1 MKHQGYFAFAVL
13 SSVTCLLGTGC
24 ALESVDEGS
33 AGSELVGT
41 YEGAVESENR
51 LSMNRLSMNRLSMN
65 GLSQAA
71 LSMNGSSLVESDLA
85 ADAPGRE
92 LLSYMV
98 KCALKSY
105 QSLSVTHDGVTYT
118 FKGQIGLAHDWI
130 NNPLT
135 DPKKQRWVSACLL
148 AHVNGYG
155 IQVPISLRGSHP
167 ALYASEA
174 EKDEF
179 KVQETAF
186 FGNVFVADPNADNT
200 FYSCGGYGIGFLCG
214 GTADALRPQRSC
226 ADAASCGLLF
236 PGMCKNPMTKQ
247 GNSCRVSSYSGYLEC
262 HEGVSD
268 AQGHFPAGDS
278 FYNEV
283 ITVYLR
289 PQEWNQLYTSCTAVP
304 VGGCDDDDD

>member
-1 MKHQGYFAFAVL
+1 M
-13 SSVTCLLGTGC
+13 GTGC
-24 ALESVDEGS
+24 ALESADEDP
-33 AGSELVGT
+33 AATELVGT
-41 YEGAVESENR
+41 FEGAVESENR

-71 LSMNGSSLVESDLA
+71 LSMNGSSLVESDLIV
-85 ADAPGRE
+85 DAPGRE

-105 QSLSVTHDGVTYT
+105 QSLSVMHEGVTYT
-118 FKGQIGLAHDWI
+118 FQGQIGLAYDWI
-130 NNPLT
+130 SNPLT

-167 ALYASEA
+167 ALYASDA
-174 EKDEF
+174 EKAEF

-186 FGNVFVADPNADNT
+186 YGNVFVADPDAGST
-200 FYSCGGYGIGFLCG
+200 FFSCGGYGIGLLCG
-214 GTADALRPQRSC
+214 ATPETLRPQRSC
-226 ADAASCGLLF
+226 ADAASCGLTF

-247 GNSCRVSSYSGYLEC
+247 GNSCRVANYSGYLEC
-262 HEGVSD
+262 HETVSD
-268 AQGHFPAGDS
+268 AEGLFAS
-278 FYNEV
+278 NATTYKEV

-289 PQEWNQLYTSCTAVP
+289 PQEWNQLYSSCAAVP
-304 VGGCDDDDD
+304 LGYSNDDNDD